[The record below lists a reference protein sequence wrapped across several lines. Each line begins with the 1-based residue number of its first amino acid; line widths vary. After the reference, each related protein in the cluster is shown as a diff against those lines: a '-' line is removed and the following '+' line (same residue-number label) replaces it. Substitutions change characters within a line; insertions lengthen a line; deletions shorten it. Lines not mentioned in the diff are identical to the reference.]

1 MCKHILN
8 AQVSIMAPCCKQ
20 WFECPECHDE
30 LSDHGID
37 ASGNAE
43 VAFAC
48 LACQK
53 PFWKDM
59 SVFDENDQACP
70 HCQNVFVLVAV
81 TPEFQLSVKAE
92 EFLDDRL
99 QLTLD
104 YTAMYD
110 QQPYIEDSS

>member
-1 MCKHILN
+1 
-8 AQVSIMAPCCKQ
+8 MAPCCKQ

-30 LSDHGID
+30 ISDHPI
-37 ASGNAE
+37 ASTGQTN

-48 LACQK
+48 KACQK

-59 SVFDENDQACP
+59 SVFDEEDEACP

-81 TPEFQLSVKAE
+81 TPEFKLAAIAE
-92 EFLDDRL
+92 DFLDERL
-99 QLTLD
+99 KLTLD

-110 QQPYIEDSS
+110 QEPFIEGVTQINEW